1 MLCTLDLANINYLK
15 FKNFTGNLS
24 GGEASSAH
32 DLPLEIQKSEGL
44 VDQTVSISLKNI
56 RKKGYMPYHKCGT
69 CGFVSNMKSLG
80 CNRGLNLID
89 GNTRLIG
96 RC

>member
-1 MLCTLDLANINYLK
+1 MLCILDLAIINYLK

-44 VDQTVSISLKNI
+44 VDQTVSISLKI
-56 RKKGYMPYHKCGT
+56 SGQKCICLT
-69 CGFVSNMKSLG
+69 ITAAPVAL
-80 CNRGLNLID
+80 
-89 GNTRLIG
+89 
-96 RC
+96 

>member
-1 MLCTLDLANINYLK
+1 MDLAIINYLK

-24 GGEASSAH
+24 RGEASSAH

-56 RKKGYMPYHKCGT
+56 RTKVYMPYHNCGT
-69 CGFVSNMKSLG
+69 CGFVGIMESLG